1 MPGDVLSGPPP
12 SPGTGGIGTGGPTP
26 SFKGL
31 SGGQQPPQ
39 NGQQQPAQPNTPG
52 QAQIG
57 GATVRMA
64 LEIDQALKTLAQSVP
79 ALGPWV
85 EKTVG
90 ELRQQIGNALNGGG
104 VATSAAPAGAKS
116 MPDGGQNL

>member
-12 SPGTGGIGTGGPTP
+12 APGVSAGSATGGPTP
-26 SFKGL
+26 SFKNLAGNNPQ
-31 SGGQQPPQ
+31 GAQQPQ
-39 NGQQQPAQPNTPG
+39 TPG
-52 QAQIG
+52 AGQVG
-57 GATVRMA
+57 GAAVRMA

-90 ELRQQIGNALNGGG
+90 ELRQQVGQALNAGQVG
-104 VATSAAPAGAKS
+104 TSSAPAGAPA
-116 MPDGGQNL
+116 MPDGSQNL